1 MTINILSVKASV
13 TTAGRRLAWRKCM
26 PCYGLLTRGVEVYTK
41 SYPFLE
47 IQSLAKILNFAP
59 FFSVVCHIYKYAR
72 RKMRAFNIAIYRN
85 SRIYIIITMRSRFN
99 RIATTAFATV
109 TLMATVASCSKKSDG
124 QAAPQAPSVATIV
137 VEPTTSDLST
147 SYPATIKGKT
157 DIDIRPQVTGFIT
170 KVHVDEGDRVRK
182 GQTLFT
188 LDQVQFEAA
197 VNQALASVEVARTA
211 VETSQLTV
219 DNKRR
224 LLDKNI
230 ISEYEYQM
238 AANALAQAKSQLA
251 QANAQLVNARKNLA
265 YTVVTAP
272 SDGVVGSIPNREGS
286 LASPSSAQPL
296 TTISDNSKVYAYFSL
311 NEKDILDITD
321 GGAYSLSERIGNM
334 PAVSLRL
341 ADGTVYPIEGKVA
354 TVSGVIDAS
363 TGAASVRALF
373 DNPSGLL
380 RSGSTGS
387 VVIPTRAD
395 SALIVPQ
402 KATFEV
408 QDLRYV
414 YVVDDSLRTHQTRIQ
429 VLDIND
435 GKNFVVTGGLNPGD
449 RVVVEGVGTKVRDNM
464 VIQLAQAAPAAEAK

>member
-1 MTINILSVKASV
+1 M
-13 TTAGRRLAWRKCM
+13 
-26 PCYGLLTRGVEVYTK
+26 K
-41 SYPFLE
+41 SSF
-47 IQSLAKILNFAP
+47 I
-59 FFSVVCHIYKYAR
+59 
-72 RKMRAFNIAIYRN
+72 
-85 SRIYIIITMRSRFN
+85 
-99 RIATTAFATV
+99 RIAAPA
-109 TLMATVASCSKKSDG
+109 LASAAIMAGMASCSDKKG
-124 QAAPQAPSVATIV
+124 QQEAPQAPVVATVV
-137 VEPTTSDLST
+137 VEPTVSDLST
-147 SYPATIKGKT
+147 SYPAIIKGKT

-170 KVHVDEGDRVRK
+170 KVHVDEGQRVRK
-182 GQTLFT
+182 GQPLFT
-188 LDQVQFEAA
+188 LDQVQFDAA
-197 VNQALASVEVARTA
+197 VNQAQAAVDVARTA

-251 QANAQLVNARKNLA
+251 QANAALVTARKNLA

-311 NEKDILDITD
+311 NEKDILDLT
-321 GGAYSLSERIGNM
+321 GNGAYSLNDRVNQL
-334 PAVSLRL
+334 PAVKLRL
-341 ADGTVYPIEGKVA
+341 ADGSYYPVEGKVA
-354 TVSGVIDAS
+354 TVSGVIDAA
-363 TGAASVRALF
+363 TGSASVRALF
-373 DNPSGLL
+373 DNPSGML

-387 VVIPTRAD
+387 VVIPTRTD
-395 SALIVPQ
+395 SALVVPQ

-414 YVVDDSLRTHQTRIQ
+414 YVVDDSLLTHQTRIK

-435 GKNFVVTGGLNPGD
+435 GKNFVVTSGLKPGD

-464 VIQLAQAAPAAEAK
+464 LIKLVPELPEGRVEETRN